1 MALPDGRFILNVYR
15 SAASL
20 NGKIEGRGEG
30 TGRIST
36 SNFIQT
42 MDCLTYIVQV
52 YFHVFIFTNFHIIET
67 WV

>member
-15 SAASL
+15 NTASL

-36 SNFIQT
+36 SNFIQS
-42 MDCLTYIVQV
+42 MDCLKYIVQI
-52 YFHVFIFTNFHIIET
+52 YFHVFIFTDFHIIET
-67 WV
+67 RV